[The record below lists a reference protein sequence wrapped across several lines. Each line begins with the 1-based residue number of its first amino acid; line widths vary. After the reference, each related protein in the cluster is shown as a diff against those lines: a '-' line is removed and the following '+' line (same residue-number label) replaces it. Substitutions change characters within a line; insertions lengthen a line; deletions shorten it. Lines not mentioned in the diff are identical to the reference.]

1 METYFEFASIVKIFN
16 FMFIFQKKINLH
28 SHEDPQFEGVID
40 YLSFLRKP
48 SLLRFLDI
56 EVPHFKGVCTV
67 HDRFSECSRKC
78 G

>member
-40 YLSFLRKP
+40 YLSFLIKP

-56 EVPHFKGVCTV
+56 EVHCA
-67 HDRFSECSRKC
+67 
-78 G
+78 

>member
-1 METYFEFASIVKIFN
+1 MEPYFEFVSIVKIFN
-16 FMFIFQKKINLH
+16 LVSQKEINLN
-28 SHEDPQFEGVID
+28 SHEDLQFESVTD

-67 HDRFSECSRKC
+67 HDRLSEFFRKC